1 MLCDNLELLIDNM
14 LLLIVMN
21 VLIYGLFL
29 VGDLFVN

>member
-14 LLLIVMN
+14 LWLIVMN